1 LTIERAGV
9 WRDNQTLY
17 TTTLA
22 VSPEASPIHLN
33 LGIHYFR
40 QRNLPAA
47 RREFLAVLET
57 DAKAL
62 VSSAQDRYNALL
74 GLSSV
79 SSAEGKFEEAWK
91 YAEEARNSMPHLGD
105 AYRTLGGLMG
115 RQGRYAEAEKLL
127 RRALEINPSN
137 ASAHQNLG
145 NILAVR
151 NELNAA
157 ESEYRTALE
166 FDPRS
171 SETRIA
177 LGLLLSR
184 MNRGAEALSV
194 LKEALDQEP
203 DNEQVRAVF
212 QQISSGKPPG

>member
-1 LTIERAGV
+1 LTIERAAV

-17 TTTLA
+17 MATLA
-22 VSPEASPIHLN
+22 VSPDASPMHLN

-40 QRNLPAA
+40 QRNLASA
-47 RREFLAVLET
+47 RREFLAVLES
-57 DAKAL
+57 DSK
-62 VSSAQDRYNALL
+62 VVVRSAQDRYNALL

-79 SSAEGKFEEAWK
+79 ASAEGKLEEARK
-91 YAEEARNSMPHLGD
+91 YAEEARNLMPHLGD

-115 RQGRYAEAEKLL
+115 RQGRFAEAEKLL

-145 NILAVR
+145 NILMVR
-151 NELNAA
+151 NDLAGA
-157 ESEYRTALE
+157 ETEYRTALE
-166 FDPRS
+166 CDPRS

-177 LGLLLSR
+177 LSLLLSR
-184 MNRGAEALSV
+184 TNRSAEALSV
-194 LKEALDQEP
+194 LREALDQEP
-203 DNEQVRAVF
+203 GNEQVRAVF